1 MIGVTLDPRE
11 FSEEEMKIRPAAIF
25 SVFAILS
32 MITAAACGGGGNST
46 QATNSTVTSSTS
58 TVASGASVSIVNFA
72 FSPATLNV
80 ALGTT
85 VIWTNN
91 DSTTHTVTSD
101 TGVFNSGGMGQ
112 NATFSYTFNTAGTYT
127 YYCSVHTYMKGTVVV
142 K

>member
-1 MIGVTLDPRE
+1 
-11 FSEEEMKIRPAAIF
+11 MKIRPAAIF

-32 MITAAACGGGGNST
+32 MITAAACGGGGNSSA
-46 QATNSTVTSSTS
+46 ATSQLTSSTS
-58 TVASGASVSIVNFA
+58 TAASGTSVSIVNFA